1 MNKEGVLLVISGP
14 AGTGK
19 GTICKELLKKYPG
32 QYALSISATS
42 RSPRFTEEEGREYF
56 FKTREEFE
64 ELINSNNMLEYNE
77 YLGNYYGTPRKWVEE
92 KIEEGINVILEIDI
106 NGGFQIKK
114 IFPEVLLIF
123 IMPPDMYELERRLV
137 DRKTETAKQIED
149 RRNRAREEIE
159 QSEKYD
165 HIIVNE
171 TVEKSVEMLHNIVQ
185 LYKAK

>member
-1 MNKEGVLLVISGP
+1 
-14 AGTGK
+14 
-19 GTICKELLKKYPG
+19 
-32 QYALSISATS
+32 
-42 RSPRFTEEEGREYF
+42 
-56 FKTREEFE
+56 
-64 ELINSNNMLEYNE
+64 MLEYNE

-149 RRNRAREEIE
+149 RLNRAREEIE